1 MRLSVLHEDN
11 HLLVVVKPAGL
22 LAQPDATGDRS
33 LVELAQEYRKQRERK
48 AGKAYIGLVHRLDR
62 PVGGVMVLAKTSKAA
77 ARLASQFRARSV
89 TKRYWALVEPP
100 RRGSPADTQMLRAPS
115 GYWIDQLIKD
125 TNKNL
130 SRVDRP
136 PADDARGDRAR
147 EARTDYRLLARGPAA
162 WLIELLPRTG
172 RGHQLRVQLAARGLP
187 ILGDLRYGASRRMA
201 DGMIALFAVELELD
215 HPVTGARL
223 RFRAPPPVAWRSL
236 PIDFARFLADDSGPS
251 S

>member
-33 LVELAQEYRKQRERK
+33 LVELAQEYRKRRERK

-100 RRGSPADTQMLRAPS
+100 RRGSPADTRMLHAPS
-115 GYWIDQLIKD
+115 GHWIDQLVKD
-125 TNKNL
+125 SGANR
-130 SRVDRP
+130 SRVE
-136 PADDARGDRAR
+136 AARTPNPNDSPGR
-147 EARTDYRLLARGPAA
+147 EARTDYRLLERGLAA
-162 WLIELLPRTG
+162 WLIELLPQTG
-172 RGHQLRVQLAARGLP
+172 RAHQLRVQLAARGLP
-187 ILGDLRYGASRRMA
+187 ILGDLRYGASRRMT

-223 RFRAPPPVAWRSL
+223 RFRAPPPVAWRAL
-236 PIDFARFLADDSGPS
+236 PFDFARLLADDSGPAS
-251 S
+251 